1 MRSSVSPTMRAIV
14 ACTGTGFNGVRAVT
28 QNVYG
33 DVSAA
38 RKFLG
43 VIVRNRDEGI
53 GLHALKGVSPSASS
67 CTTNT
72 ILEVLAASSSEMS
85 DLEAG
90 LLSKSTTPTGT
101 FSICCVL

>member
-1 MRSSVSPTMRAIV
+1 MIHALFRVPDNAGNR
-14 ACTGTGFNGVRAVT
+14 CLHGTGFNGVRAVT

-53 GLHALKGVSPSASS
+53 GLHALKGVKPFGFIVHHKH
-67 CTTNT
+67 NF
-72 ILEVLAASSSEMS
+72 
-85 DLEAG
+85 G
-90 LLSKSTTPTGT
+90 GT
-101 FSICCVL
+101 CRVKLRNERP